1 MPSPPGVVEGVRD
14 GGSGSGDGEL
24 PMLPERHS
32 WFRRPTTTD
41 GDVLSSNGDS
51 SHETRVDG
59 HATGRRRRRMTRL
72 KGNDERL

>member
-14 GGSGSGDGEL
+14 GGSGDGEL

-32 WFRRPTTTD
+32 WFRRPPTTTD
-41 GDVLSSNGDS
+41 GDVLSSNGDA

-72 KGNDERL
+72 RGNDERL